1 MLALTEMVRS
11 CQKRG
16 VHMYTQQNQP
26 SSGCI
31 GMQHSSSS
39 GRSNGQRVSLSLVS
53 KADDRHLCLQQG
65 QELLKPSE
73 SEGNEYGVCGAKET
87 SNIAGFGC
95 VSHSLSAS
103 RLRSLNFF
111 AMSNC
116 NNCKKEPPSTA
127 GNEVIEIDHQQ
138 KA

>member
-1 MLALTEMVRS
+1 MYIHELEIFKTSLLLPKWFALARKGVCIFILNKINHPLVVLGCS
-11 CQKRG
+11 LHLLLVKR
-16 VHMYTQQNQP
+16 
-26 SSGCI
+26 I
-31 GMQHSSSS
+31 
-39 GRSNGQRVSLSLVS
+39 GQRVSLPLVS

-103 RLRSLNFF
+103 RLRSLNF
-111 AMSNC
+111 SHH
-116 NNCKKEPPSTA
+116 
-127 GNEVIEIDHQQ
+127 VQLQ
-138 KA
+138 